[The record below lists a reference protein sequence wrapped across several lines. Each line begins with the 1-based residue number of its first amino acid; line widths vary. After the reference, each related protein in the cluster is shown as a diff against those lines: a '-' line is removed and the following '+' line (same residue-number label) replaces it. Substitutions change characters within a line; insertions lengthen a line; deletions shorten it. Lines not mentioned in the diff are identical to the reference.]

1 MAKTNAKMLRFRRNV
16 NETLTLNIKIVVHL
30 VHLVELFGSCTKD
43 PQFESNKSPWR
54 FYFNFFLSIV

>member
-16 NETLTLNIKIVVHL
+16 NEPLTLNIKIVVHL
-30 VHLVELFGSCTKD
+30 FELFGSCTKD